1 MKFVIDPQPAP
12 AVPVVQDSDAVAD
25 EKSPQFPV
33 HRIYCVGR
41 NYSEHVKEMGGD
53 PKQEPPVFFSKP
65 ASACVTLN
73 RDVDYPQATS
83 DLHHEVELVVALSA
97 GGKGIAI
104 EDAMDCVYGYAV
116 GIDFT
121 RRDLQAV
128 AKNKGRP
135 WDVAKGFDQ
144 SAPISALMT
153 ASNLESLIGAEICLL
168 VNGEVRQRA
177 SLGEMIWS
185 VPEIISELSKFFE
198 LKAGDLIY
206 TGTPSGVA
214 AVSRGDRLQA
224 SITGL
229 ATLDFKIV

>member
-12 AVPVVQDSDAVAD
+12 AVPVVQDSDGVAD
-25 EKSPQFPV
+25 ENSPQFPV

-104 EDAMDCVYGYAV
+104 EDAMGCVYGYAV

-144 SAPISALMT
+144 SAPISALLP
-153 ASNLESLIGAEICLL
+153 ASNLESLIDAEICLL

>member
-1 MKFVIDPQPAP
+1 MKYVIDPQPAT
-12 AVPVVQDSDAVAD
+12 AVPVVQEADGVAD
-25 EKSPQFPV
+25 ENSPHFPV

-41 NYSEHVKEMGGD
+41 NYGEHVKEMGGD
-53 PKQEPPVFFSKP
+53 PIQEPPVFFSKP

-73 RDVDYPQATS
+73 RDVDYPQATD

-104 EDAMDCVYGYAV
+104 EDAMGCVYGYAV

-128 AKNKGRP
+128 AKSKGRP

-144 SAPISALMT
+144 SAPISAILP
-153 ASNLESLIGAEICLL
+153 ASELETLTDAEICLQ
-168 VNGEVRQRA
+168 VNGELRQRA
-177 SLGEMIWS
+177 NLNEMIWS
-185 VPEIISELSKFFE
+185 VPEIISELSNFFE

-214 AVSRGDRLQA
+214 AVSRDDRLQA
-224 SITGL
+224 SVTGL
-229 ATLDFKIV
+229 AALDFKIA